1 MLQVVEDIPLEVS
14 LESLQLLFRA
24 LWEGGW
30 MSGFTCQPEGLC
42 GDPLPPVSQQ
52 HLVGHGLLI
61 DEASLSNSDTPHSVG
76 LLWTSDQP
84 DAETST

>member
-1 MLQVVEDIPLEVS
+1 
-14 LESLQLLFRA
+14 
-24 LWEGGW
+24 

-42 GDPLPPVSQQ
+42 GDRPPPISQQ

-61 DEASLSNSDTPHSVG
+61 DEASLSNSDTSHSVG
-76 LLWTSDQP
+76 LLWTSDQS